1 MVSKQSRVNEKSK
14 QCAKIVKER
23 KPGSERR
30 TCQAEGGDGW
40 DAPKVMEVS

>member
-1 MVSKQSRVNEKSK
+1 MNEKSK

-30 TCQAEGGDGW
+30 TCPAGGGGGGW
-40 DAPKVMEVS
+40 DASKVMEVN